1 MTYLDD
7 HMIQRTMQNGDVD
20 ISNIDITIVCNDDL
34 RLAIQI
40 VNRLRIKGATKV
52 RLCYPRD
59 QIKYETANIEAIK
72 IPVLWDSHDY
82 GITIDSTVV
91 ISLLYNNFEK
101 QEMLFDAC
109 VQHRVSLF
117 ITWDSGMELDPFIK
131 NKVCPRTRLH
141 EKLLEHQNIYGDG
154 HMHWI
159 LFQIGIFDEEILK
172 YDVSTIT
179 TAFNCPN
186 QYIFLNVTVKEDL
199 AQLVVEAIT
208 SKKIQLDRN
217 YVVGDFIAH
226 TFLGHA
232 YQVANNGAKF
242 DSKMPATLSEFEIT
256 NQLRLTGIVSAQ
268 PLPQIL
274 YPDSSIYFQKLGI
287 EISFQHAAIIYKI
300 LRHHRQ
306 ITLKEW
312 ICKRIFG

>member
-20 ISNIDITIVCNDDL
+20 IS
-34 RLAIQI
+34 
-40 VNRLRIKGATKV
+40 ATKV

>member
-1 MTYLDD
+1 M
-7 HMIQRTMQNGDVD
+7 
-20 ISNIDITIVCNDDL
+20 
-34 RLAIQI
+34 
-40 VNRLRIKGATKV
+40 NR
-52 RLCYPRD
+52 
-59 QIKYETANIEAIK
+59 
-72 IPVLWDSHDY
+72 
-82 GITIDSTVV
+82 
-91 ISLLYNNFEK
+91 
-101 QEMLFDAC
+101 
-109 VQHRVSLF
+109 
-117 ITWDSGMELDPFIK
+117 DPFIK

-232 YQVANNGAKF
+232 YQVANNGKKF
-242 DSKMPATLSEFEIT
+242 T
-256 NQLRLTGIVSAQ
+256 
-268 PLPQIL
+268 
-274 YPDSSIYFQKLGI
+274 
-287 EISFQHAAIIYKI
+287 
-300 LRHHRQ
+300 
-306 ITLKEW
+306 
-312 ICKRIFG
+312 ICFTKKKFFLL

>member
-1 MTYLDD
+1 
-7 HMIQRTMQNGDVD
+7 MIPRTMSLKNNGDVD
-20 ISNIDITIVCNDDL
+20 IKDIDITLVCNDDF
-34 RLAIQI
+34 RLATQI
-40 VNRLRIKGATKV
+40 VNCLRIKGATKV

-59 QIKYETANIEAIK
+59 QIKYETTNIRAIM
-72 IPVLWDSHDY
+72 IPVSCDSHEY
-82 GITIDSTVV
+82 GITNDSTVV

-109 VQHRVSLF
+109 VQHGVSLF

-141 EKLLEHQNIYGDG
+141 EKLLEHQSIYGNSPYA
-154 HMHWI
+154 MHWI
-159 LFQIGIFDEEILK
+159 LFQIGIFDEDILK

-199 AQLVVEAIT
+199 AQLTVEAIT
-208 SKKIQLDRN
+208 SRKIQHDRN

-274 YPDSSIYFQKLGI
+274 YPDCSIYFQKLGI
-287 EISFQHAAIIYKI
+287 EISFQHAATIYKI

-312 ICKRIFG
+312 IHKRIFG

>member
-20 ISNIDITIVCNDDL
+20 IS
-34 RLAIQI
+34 
-40 VNRLRIKGATKV
+40 ATKV

-109 VQHRVSLF
+109 VQHRVFLF